1 MRVLVTGASGYVGS
15 HAVKSLLASGHR
27 PRLLV
32 RDPGRTGRILADIGV
47 DPGDTEMRHGDML
60 DEDAVGR
67 ALDGCDAV
75 IHAAAAL
82 GVTGRRADLVTV
94 NVTGTRNV
102 VGGAVA
108 RGLDPVIHTSTI
120 AVFVPPASPVI
131 TSDSPLARPR
141 TGYGRSKLEAERY
154 ARSLQ
159 EGGAPVTIVYPGGVL
174 GPSQPHLDAIP
185 AGLAAGLG
193 IAWPVSPGGVS
204 LLDVRDLGDALAR
217 CVEPGRG
224 ARRLVLGG
232 HYVRWP
238 ELADL
243 CDALT
248 GVRCR
253 RIPLPGGLMI
263 ALGALLDAAK
273 KVRGFRYPQT
283 RDAAELMVT
292 LVPSDDTV
300 ALDALGLTLRPLEE
314 SVADTLRWLAAAGH
328 LRPARAGRLR
338 PASKPSSAAG
348 GVRTAPRGDDEGNGP
363 GSAVGR
369 RRGETPR
376 GRAGEERGLDGG
388 PNSRKELVMP
398 VSALQEVLTP
408 VARKLASAPW
418 FARIGPKVVPPLDR
432 VLHRLSGGRVLLP
445 AIVLPSI
452 VLTTTGRKT
461 GLRRETPLI
470 CLPEEDGSFVVVGSN
485 FGRDHHPAWTANLLA
500 DPKAEVRYQG
510 RRIPVTAQVLKGA
523 ERSEVWPRLVRIWSV
538 YDTYVERADQ
548 RELRVF
554 RLTPS

>member
-32 RDPGRTGRILADIGV
+32 RDPGRTGRVLAGIGV
-47 DPGDTEMRHGDML
+47 DADDTEMSGGDML
-60 DEDAVGR
+60 DQEAVGR
-67 ALDGCDAV
+67 GLDGCDAV

-82 GVTGRRADLVTV
+82 GVTGRRTDLVSV

-102 VGGAVA
+102 VGGAVS

-120 AVFVPPASPVI
+120 AVFVPPAGPVI
-131 TSDSPLARPR
+131 TSDAPLARPR

-159 EGGAPVTIVYPGGVL
+159 DDGAPVTIVYPGGVL
-174 GPSQPHLDAIP
+174 GPSQPHLDAMP

-224 ARRLVLGG
+224 ARRLILGG

-238 ELADL
+238 EFADL

-253 RIPLPGGLMI
+253 RITLPGGLMI
-263 ALGALLDAAK
+263 ALGTLLDAAK
-273 KVRGFRYPQT
+273 KVRGFRYPLT

-300 ALDALGLTLRPLEE
+300 ALDALGMTLRPLEE

-328 LRPARAGRLR
+328 LRPSRAGHLR
-338 PASKPSSAAG
+338 PGSKSPSVATDDDARRHPGAA
-348 GVRTAPRGDDEGNGP
+348 
-363 GSAVGR
+363 
-369 RRGETPR
+369 
-376 GRAGEERGLDGG
+376 
-388 PNSRKELVMP
+388 
-398 VSALQEVLTP
+398 Q
-408 VARKLASAPW
+408 
-418 FARIGPKVVPPLDR
+418 
-432 VLHRLSGGRVLLP
+432 
-445 AIVLPSI
+445 
-452 VLTTTGRKT
+452 
-461 GLRRETPLI
+461 
-470 CLPEEDGSFVVVGSN
+470 
-485 FGRDHHPAWTANLLA
+485 
-500 DPKAEVRYQG
+500 
-510 RRIPVTAQVLKGA
+510 
-523 ERSEVWPRLVRIWSV
+523 
-538 YDTYVERADQ
+538 
-548 RELRVF
+548 
-554 RLTPS
+554 